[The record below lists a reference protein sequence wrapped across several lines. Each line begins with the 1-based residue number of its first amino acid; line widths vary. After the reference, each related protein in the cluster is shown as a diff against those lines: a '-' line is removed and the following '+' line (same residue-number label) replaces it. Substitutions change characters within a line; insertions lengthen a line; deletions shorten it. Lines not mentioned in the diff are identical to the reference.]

1 MAVYHGYDAVLEIA
15 GVDLSDHVTA
25 LEVME
30 SYDTID
36 TEAFGSTHKAP
47 IAGLGS
53 FTLTATFQQDQ
64 AAGETYD
71 SLNGLVG
78 TVATFLAKYSN
89 TTTSSTNREFTGSVL
104 ITEFAHLNA
113 EIGSLDTF
121 SVTWPG
127 SGAITIATS

>member
-15 GVDLSDHVTA
+15 GVDISDRVTA
-25 LEVME
+25 LEIME

-36 TEAFGSTHKAP
+36 TEAFGDSHKKP

-64 AAGETYD
+64 SASETYATIQ
-71 SLNGLVG
+71 GRVG
-78 TVATFLAKYSN
+78 QVTTFMAKYSSD
-89 TTTSSTNREFTGSVL
+89 TASSTNRRFTGSVL
-104 ITEFAHLNA
+104 VTEFSHVNA

-127 SGAITIATS
+127 YGALAVATT